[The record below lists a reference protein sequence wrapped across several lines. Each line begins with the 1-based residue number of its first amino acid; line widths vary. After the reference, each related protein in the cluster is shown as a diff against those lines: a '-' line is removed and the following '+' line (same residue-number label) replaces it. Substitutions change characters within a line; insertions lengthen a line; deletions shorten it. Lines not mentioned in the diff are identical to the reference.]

1 MRGPILLWSAFSG
14 VLLGLFVDA
23 LLLGVWLI
31 LSRII
36 PGASNRAAGRTL
48 VVLGAVVFTLLP
60 VIGAV
65 LGLLEGRLK
74 TS

>member
-1 MRGPILLWSAFSG
+1 MRASILFWSVFSG

-23 LLLGVWLI
+23 LLVGIWLVLSSFLPGAKGGAGRAI
-31 LSRII
+31 LI
-36 PGASNRAAGRTL
+36 PGVIVLTL
-48 VVLGAVVFTLLP
+48 MP

-74 TS
+74 TH